1 MLQLRRGTMK
11 CPQYESTTDTG
22 MEDAADSRVL
32 QLKVSALK
40 QQCPFK
46 APHPAEVTAAFSSS
60 AVHNK
65 ENSSSRDH
73 DRVLDHECFEDSGYL
88 SLQNS
93 QIESYG
99 DEEDQCVLGKATA
112 AQQEKTVPSPSKCK
126 GHYKCNRPL
135 SLAVSSPADN
145 FKRTA
150 LSSTPSSDH
159 HDPNLPVLKFQEA
172 VCQELSKSYKKNKI
186 YDWSIIPKMAE
197 GYLLDRVIGRQMG
210 LEHVDVFVSL
220 LSRNMKIILTNILAL
235 LGDMDLI
242 SCKKVSRTWRK
253 IICDDAAAH
262 TRCQQAEQTLR
273 ESANSLSHKPCGLT
287 RDIGTS
293 RVVLSCIQ
301 KLATSKPSVSLSG
314 QSCRM
319 TRSTTANIQKCGMP
333 NTQRSRHD
341 EYVQAASALK
351 HHESLR
357 RCRVCFSPAKHLS
370 ELQRATCTK
379 PDCQYDFCTRCQ
391 ETFHGSTPCR
401 TVQPRSSVSSSKP
414 TPFLPGSSR
423 SKRSIRR
430 L

>member
-1 MLQLRRGTMK
+1 MK

-40 QQCPFK
+40 QQSPFK

-65 ENSSSRDH
+65 ENSSSSRDH

-99 DEEDQCVLGKATA
+99 DEEDQW
-112 AQQEKTVPSPSKCK
+112 
-126 GHYKCNRPL
+126 HYKCNRP
-135 SLAVSSPADN
+135 
-145 FKRTA
+145 F
-150 LSSTPSSDH
+150 DH

-172 VCQELSKSYKKNKI
+172 VCQELSKSYKKNKM

-314 QSCRM
+314 QS
-319 TRSTTANIQKCGMP
+319 
-333 NTQRSRHD
+333 D
-341 EYVQAASALK
+341 EKSCNNLFIFSKAAGALK

-401 TVQPRSSVSSSKP
+401 TVQPRSSVSSSKS
-414 TPFLPGSSR
+414 TPSLPGSSR